1 MHIAD
6 IKLLYDYNFWAN
18 RLMLAK
24 SAEITPEQFGAPTTQ
39 SWGSLHGTLVH
50 ILDSEYGWRNILETE
65 EILFDELTPNDFPTL
80 EAVRQR
86 WDAEETAWRAYLGSL
101 TDADMTRIIRYTIP
115 EGIRERVL
123 WHCLFHVVNHGMQH
137 RSEAA
142 YLLTEYGQS
151 PGDIDFTMYL
161 NARAAGTSG

>member
-1 MHIAD
+1 MQIVE
-6 IKLLYDYNFWAN
+6 IKLMYAYNFWAN

-24 SAEITPEQFGAPTTQ
+24 CAEVATEQFGAPTTH

-50 ILDSEYGWRNILETE
+50 ILDSEFGWRRLLQTGEVE
-65 EILFDELTPNDFPTL
+65 FDEITPEMAPTVA
-80 EAVRQR
+80 AVRER
-86 WDAEETAWRAYLGSL
+86 WTAEEAAWGEYLGSL
-101 TDADMTRIIRYTIP
+101 ADADMHSIIRYTVP

-142 YLLTEYGQS
+142 HMLTQYGQS
-151 PGDIDFTMYL
+151 PGDIDFTL
-161 NARAAGTSG
+161 FLRLRQSPNG